1 MMTITRDFITCTG
14 LNPRDHYTIGA
25 KVVPTPKTNIS
36 YTHLCQLANLM
47 VIFAFVLLLIA
58 IVYAISW
65 GRSAQGIQFAV
76 FFLTVSSFVSITIGG
91 PRTLSI
97 MTIMFSLPIAET
109 INYHQLKN
117 LQKST

>member
-1 MMTITRDFITCTG
+1 MTITKDGITCTG
-14 LNPRDHYTIGA
+14 LNPRDHYTISA

-36 YTHLCQLANLM
+36 YTHLCQLVSSM
-47 VIFAFVLLLIA
+47 VVFAFVLLLILMITA
-58 IVYAISW
+58 AW
-65 GRSAQGIQFAV
+65 GRSSVQKIQFAV
-76 FFLTVSSFVSITIGG
+76 FFLTINSFVSIAIGG

>member
-1 MMTITRDFITCTG
+1 MMTITRDFVTCTG
-14 LNPRDHYTIGA
+14 LNPRDHYTISA
-25 KVVPTPKTNIS
+25 KVVPTPKANIN
-36 YTHLCQLANLM
+36 YTHLCQLASLM
-47 VIFAFVLLLIA
+47 VLFAFVLLLIA

-65 GRSAQGIQFAV
+65 GRSAQEIQFAV
-76 FFLTVSSFVSITIGG
+76 FFLTVSSFVSIAIGG